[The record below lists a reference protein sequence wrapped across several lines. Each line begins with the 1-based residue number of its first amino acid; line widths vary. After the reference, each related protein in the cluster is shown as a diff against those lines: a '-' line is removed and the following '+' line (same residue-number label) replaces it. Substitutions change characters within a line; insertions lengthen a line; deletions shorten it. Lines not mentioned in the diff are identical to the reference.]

1 MSTLIEKIN
10 ATLLKLGSDIQLA
23 KAVKPVEN
31 PTGETSGQTLQ
42 PTTGNTL
49 PSVVVTEYIPKNVK
63 VSYSAIG
70 APVLEID
77 ADDKEKPA
85 EDGEYQLVT
94 NKTITVKA
102 GKLVTETDTPEDEQ
116 NEASGDTK
124 MSVVEKPIIIEKVET
139 PIELAANKSDQLM
152 AALQR
157 AGIDL
162 KKKGNYCINIEIA
175 EDGTIAYGTLQTNT
189 FENLLMSKEEEF
201 STEMDKLTAAIET
214 RLAAEKEKYEKLVEA
229 HMHGIVPSKDK
240 NANSETKMSKTDIL
254 KAQIANKVQTQ
265 E

>member
-124 MSVVEKPIIIEKVET
+124 TTMSKVEV
-139 PIELAANKSDQLM
+139 PIEMQANKADQLM
-152 AALQR
+152 ATLQK
-157 AGIDL
+157 AGVDL
-162 KKKGNYCINIEIA
+162 KKKGNYCINVEVGD
-175 EDGTIAYGTLQTNT
+175 DGTITYGTLQTNT
-189 FENLLMSKEEEF
+189 YENLLMSKEEEY
-201 STEMDKLTAAIET
+201 STEIDKLTNAIET
-214 RLAAEKEKYEKLVEA
+214 RLAEEKVKYEKLVEA

-240 NANSETKMSKTDIL
+240 SGSNGETKLSKVEIL
-254 KAQIANKVQTQ
+254 KQQIAQKVQA
-265 E
+265 ED

>member
-1 MSTLIEKIN
+1 M
-10 ATLLKLGSDIQLA
+10 
-23 KAVKPVEN
+23 
-31 PTGETSGQTLQ
+31 
-42 PTTGNTL
+42 
-49 PSVVVTEYIPKNVK
+49 
-63 VSYSAIG
+63 
-70 APVLEID
+70 
-77 ADDKEKPA
+77 
-85 EDGEYQLVT
+85 T

-214 RLAAEKEKYEKLVEA
+214 RLAVEKEKYEKLVEA
-229 HMHGIVPSKDK
+229 HIHGIVPSKDK
-240 NANSETKMSKTDIL
+240 NVNGETKMSKTDIL